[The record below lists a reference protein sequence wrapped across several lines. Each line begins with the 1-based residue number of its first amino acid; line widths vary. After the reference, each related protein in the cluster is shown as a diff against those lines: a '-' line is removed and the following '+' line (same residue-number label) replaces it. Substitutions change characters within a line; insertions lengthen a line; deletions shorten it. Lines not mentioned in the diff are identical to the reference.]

1 MTTEPVSLQAIFDI
15 APLVID
21 AAFAIVAVASAVAAL
36 TPTPRDDDFWGRAYG
51 VLEILALNI
60 GRAKQVPPNRVG
72 GRFAPN

>member
-1 MTTEPVSLQAIFDI
+1 MTTEPISLQAIFDI

-21 AAFAIVAVASAVAAL
+21 TAFAIIALASAIAAL

-72 GRFAPN
+72 GRFTPS